1 MRFFS
6 DNAAAVHP
14 RVLAAMADAN
24 TLDTAYDG
32 DRWSGGLDV
41 RLATLFGT
49 QVEVLWVAT

>member
-14 RVLAAMADAN
+14 AVIAAMADAN

-32 DRWSGGLDV
+32 DAR
-41 RLATLFGT
+41 
-49 QVEVLWVAT
+49 